1 MAPWNVSD
9 DLTGLVNRS
18 DSGSSYVSL
27 AHTARI
33 IELGGTRSV
42 GPKGDSFESVVT
54 EFQFALL
61 KTELIKKRLTWR
73 TVEQVEWA
81 TLRVWWFNNKRLH
94 TEIGNVL
101 PAEIEQEHHAK

>member
-1 MAPWNVSD
+1 MFSRKIVRRFLESTLGTEALPLQALDMAPWNVSD

-54 EFQFALL
+54 
-61 KTELIKKRLTWR
+61 
-73 TVEQVEWA
+73 
-81 TLRVWWFNNKRLH
+81 
-94 TEIGNVL
+94 
-101 PAEIEQEHHAK
+101 